1 MRDLAELETALV
13 VRLDANQIKIP
24 PYPAIATKLEQLSRQ
39 PRSTMT
45 ELAAVVSSDPTLAA
59 TVLGRAHSAAHGNA
73 RVATLHEALARIGM
87 QQLIE
92 MALATGLGNGAV
104 ATGPLAELRRDNWRR
119 ALLGAH
125 LARMLAGN
133 RGVAGDTAYLA
144 GLLAE
149 LGAVVATSGLEEL
162 AKERAGS
169 GSPALPTLPESEWHT
184 FVARLEGRFGRV
196 IATRWNL
203 PPEIADV
210 VAHAPPATAL
220 GELIALVAQIVAR
233 LDGSPT
239 TGVAAALA
247 DVSGLGDI
255 ERCSIGSVVQ
265 EVVKSMGA
273 YTVATPTPPRAV
285 TPAQKPADAAFPVGF
300 EVMAGKQRGRAR
312 AIAANS
318 LMFETAQPIAPSWL
332 IELALVTPEPV
343 SLLAH
348 VRTCVKEGAVHV
360 IDVKPFA
367 LEGAALEQW
376 IALLLDARVAAQ

>member
-1 MRDLAELETALV
+1 MSDLADLESALV
-13 VRLDANQIKIP
+13 ARLDGNKIKIP
-24 PYPAIATKLEQLSRQ
+24 PYPAIASKLEQLSRQ

-59 TVLGRAHSAAHGNA
+59 SVLGRAHSAAFGNA

-92 MALATGLGNGAV
+92 MALATGIGNGAV

-125 LARMLAGN
+125 LARMLAGS
-133 RGVAGDTAYLA
+133 RGVAADTAYLA

-149 LGAVVATSGLEEL
+149 LGAVVATSGLEEV
-162 AKERAGS
+162 AKERGGA
-169 GSPALPTLPESEWHT
+169 ALPTLPEPEWRA
-184 FVARLEGRFGRV
+184 FVTRLEGRFGRV

-210 VAHAPPATAL
+210 VAHTPPASAL

-247 DVSGLGDI
+247 DVARLGDI

-273 YTVATPTPPRAV
+273 YTVVTPPPPRVV
-285 TPAQKPADAAFPVGF
+285 TPAPKPADTAFPIRF
-300 EVMAGKQRGRAR
+300 EVTAGKQRGRWMR
-312 AIAANS
+312 RS
-318 LMFETAQPIAPSWL
+318 RSPCSPTFAP
-332 IELALVTPEPV
+332 A
-343 SLLAH
+343 
-348 VRTCVKEGAVHV
+348 
-360 IDVKPFA
+360 
-367 LEGAALEQW
+367 
-376 IALLLDARVAAQ
+376 

>member
-1 MRDLAELETALV
+1 MSDLADLESALV
-13 VRLDANQIKIP
+13 ARLDGNKIKIP
-24 PYPAIATKLEQLSRQ
+24 PYPAIATKLDQLSRQ

-59 TVLGRAHSAAHGNA
+59 SVLGRAHSAAHGNA

-125 LARMLAGN
+125 LARMLGGN
-133 RGVAGDTAYLA
+133 RGVAADTAYLA

-162 AKERAGS
+162 AKAGTV
-169 GSPALPTLPESEWHT
+169 LPTLPEPEWRA
-184 FVARLEGRFGRV
+184 FVNRLEGKFGRA

-220 GELIALVAQIVAR
+220 GELIALVAQI
-233 LDGSPT
+233 
-239 TGVAAALA
+239 
-247 DVSGLGDI
+247 

-273 YTVATPTPPRAV
+273 YTVATPPPPRVV
-285 TPAQKPADAAFPVGF
+285 TPAPKPPDAAFPVAF
-300 EVMAGKQRGRAR
+300 EITAGKQRGRAR
-312 AIAANS
+312 TIAAS
-318 LMFETAQPIAPSWL
+318 GLVFEAAQPIAPSWL
-332 IELALVTPEPV
+332 IELVLHAPEPV
-343 SLLAH
+343 ALLAH

-360 IDVKPFA
+360 IDAKPFA
-367 LEGAALEQW
+367 LEGVALEQW
-376 IALLLDARVAAQ
+376 VALLLDARGAAH